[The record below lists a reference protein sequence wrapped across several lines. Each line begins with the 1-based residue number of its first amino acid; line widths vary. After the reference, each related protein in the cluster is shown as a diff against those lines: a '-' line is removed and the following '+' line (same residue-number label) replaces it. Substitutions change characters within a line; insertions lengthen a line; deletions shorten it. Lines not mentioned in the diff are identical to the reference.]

1 MYILIHKLL
10 IQLNCFNSDSFVYH
24 SVIMYNLTHKLL
36 IQFWFMLVYF
46 SYNVNLINK
55 LLIQSQSVSILI
67 RLGVFQFICKLLIQ
81 LNYDLLLIHLS
92 IFQL

>member
-1 MYILIHKLL
+1 
-10 IQLNCFNSDSFVYH
+10 
-24 SVIMYNLTHKLL
+24 MYNLTHKLL

-67 RLGVFQFICKLLIQ
+67 RLGVFQLICKLLIQ